1 MNKGVKLLLY
11 ITGFLLVMVAIG
23 VTLTIGWRPILGA
36 RSRPLTDR
44 HFDMTPA
51 RLARGEYLARG
62 VLGCLDCHTEH
73 DWKAPGGALVAG
85 REGAGQI
92 FPGEG
97 FPGRIVATNLTP
109 DPETGAGKWTDDQF
123 ARAIREGIGHDGRT
137 LFPLMPYPNFRHMSD
152 EDLAS
157 VVVYIRSLP
166 AVKNPLPPTEIAFPV
181 KYLIRGAPDPLKAP
195 VPVPDLSTPEKRG
208 EYLVTLAACAGCHT
222 PMVNGQP
229 EEDKAFAGGME
240 FKGPWGD
247 VQGANI
253 TPDKTGI
260 SYYDENRFM
269 EAMRTGSVMGRPLN
283 PIMPWDSYRH
293 MSDEDLKAI
302 FAYLRSVK
310 PVPNRVKRAATE

>member
-73 DWKAPGGALVAG
+73 DWKAPGGALVPG

-109 DPETGAGKWTDDQF
+109 DPQTGAGKWTDDQF
-123 ARAIREGIGHDGRT
+123 ARAIREGIGHDERT

-152 EDLAS
+152 EEKPQREHLRVPIELKVEYKRLNTFFAD
-157 VVVYIRSLP
+157 YT
-166 AVKNPLPPTEIAFPV
+166 KNISRGGTFIKTTRPLPVGTEFLFKLLVPGRDQPLTIHGEVQRIIDETAQDDAGMAIKFVYREGDPQVEIARVVEGMMTESLGPRLYA
-181 KYLIRGAPDPLKAP
+181 KLMDHAHKRRG
-195 VPVPDLSTPEKRG
+195 
-208 EYLVTLAACAGCHT
+208 
-222 PMVNGQP
+222 
-229 EEDKAFAGGME
+229 
-240 FKGPWGD
+240 
-247 VQGANI
+247 
-253 TPDKTGI
+253 
-260 SYYDENRFM
+260 
-269 EAMRTGSVMGRPLN
+269 
-283 PIMPWDSYRH
+283 
-293 MSDEDLKAI
+293 
-302 FAYLRSVK
+302 
-310 PVPNRVKRAATE
+310 